1 MGRPSIPFDW
11 PYIRG
16 LYESGQTAYQIAK
29 RPDCPTKQAIQ
40 NRADKEGWHKP
51 DPTTYRPPILAESL
65 NINSHKLTDEVLR
78 VLLGMIAEGATIE
91 LACKAAGISNA
102 TYTKWCRDDP
112 SLRDAVQ
119 RARAGT
125 VAGWLGAVNQA
136 TRKDWKAA
144 TWLLQNSPDTRDS
157 YGAKGNDSKLEIV
170 ININRE
176 TEPRNARIVSEQ

>member
-1 MGRPSIPFDW
+1 MARGPSSDFDW

-40 NRADKEGWHKP
+40 NRANAEGWTKP
-51 DPTTYRPPILAESL
+51 DPTTYKPPILAAAL

-78 VLLGMIAEGATIE
+78 VLLGMIAEGSTVE
-91 LACKAAGISNA
+91 LACRAAGIA
-102 TYTKWCRDDP
+102 DTTFRAWCREDP
-112 SLRDAVQ
+112 SLKDAVQ

-125 VAGWLGAVNQA
+125 VAGWLGTINQA

-144 TWLLQNSPDTRDS
+144 TWLLQNSPDTRDN
-157 YGAKGNDSKLEIV
+157 YGAKGGDNKLEIV
-170 ININRE
+170 INIDRSSD
-176 TEPRNARIVSEQ
+176 PRIVSEQ